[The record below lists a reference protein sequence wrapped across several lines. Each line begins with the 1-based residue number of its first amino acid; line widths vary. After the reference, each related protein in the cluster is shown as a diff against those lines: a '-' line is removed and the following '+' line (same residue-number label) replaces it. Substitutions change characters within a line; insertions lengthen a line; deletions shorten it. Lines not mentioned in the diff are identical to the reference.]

1 MRVGIVALL
10 LVLGGFLSWWIVQR
24 DPVPLELLTAEQ
36 GRSWAQIL
44 ARIAVLCFI
53 SALLSLLRPRWLP
66 GMFRPPAQWFR
77 PLVLTAAIASALLF
91 LVYLGPWSI
100 LPFAIDAVLV
110 WGVLSQ
116 GWSVASLTGSEPSSG
131 PSSR

>member
-1 MRVGIVALL
+1 MGIVALL
-10 LVLGGFLSWWIVQR
+10 LVLGGFLSWWVVQR

-66 GMFRPPAQWFR
+66 RMFRPPAQWFR

-110 WGVLSQ
+110 WGVLGR
-116 GWSVASLTGSEPSSG
+116 GWSVATLGGAESG
-131 PSSR
+131 PDQSSH